1 MPGYFAPAGETADYR
16 WANISPG
23 YEVEVEIDL
32 PDGCKAR
39 DVDVKIKSD
48 NVSVKIRDRTIVH
61 GDLLNRCDPEESHWE
76 IRGTRLV
83 VILQKAGGSTIP
95 WPNVFVKDCKQTLDI
110 EDLL

>member
-1 MPGYFAPAGETADYR
+1 MMTQVLMT
-16 WANISPG
+16 ANISPG

-39 DVDVKIKSD
+39 DVDVKIKTD
-48 NVSVKIRDRTIVH
+48 NVSVKICDRTIVH
-61 GDLLNRCDPEESHWE
+61 GDLLNRCDPEAFLGESYWE

-83 VILQKAGGSTIP
+83 VILQK
-95 WPNVFVKDCKQTLDI
+95 VFVKDCKQTLDI